1 MPSLVAVGG
10 GGNETMGDDSRM
22 MENDAK
28 RKKIISY
35 LILVLVSTQN
45 IRESE

>member
-10 GGNETMGDDSRM
+10 GGNETMGDDSR